1 MSQKNKQGMVAA
13 IPAIVI
19 PALTN
24 IKNAKNLDESL
35 LITAIEASWIGE
47 RYISLLSIQT
57 MKFAN

>member
-47 RYISLLSIQT
+47 RYIFL
-57 MKFAN
+57 